1 MSFLLLWL
9 QVYGILM
16 VQLVLTG
23 AIIAVFLLV
32 NSVKSYVQRNQW
44 VYWTSLVLMLVCLI
58 RFTSE
63 SREK

>member
-1 MSFLLLWL
+1 
-9 QVYGILM
+9 M
-16 VQLVLTG
+16 VQLVLTA

-58 RFTSE
+58 RFTSQ
-63 SREK
+63 SRKNEYYLTAR

>member
-1 MSFLLLWL
+1 MSFLRLWL